1 MFYDWLEAQFSV
13 FEFVI
18 EENLSWWSLRWIF
31 MQHSFNHAKN
41 IIGGFTHKILIER
54 YCPIG
59 YLILNPSFSLLSE
72 GKVAPRNH
80 IVDHNTD
87 WVNIGCHGWLLCV
100 NVFRRLKVSPGRTR
114 LVGSFG
120 HFIGRFNQ
128 IALKLNYGVTPKQ
141 EWGIIYASELHI
153 DNTRGLSVSSEA
165 VRWLWIFSW

>member
-1 MFYDWLEAQFSV
+1 
-13 FEFVI
+13 
-18 EENLSWWSLRWIF
+18 

-87 WVNIGCHGWLLCV
+87 
-100 NVFRRLKVSPGRTR
+100 
-114 LVGSFG
+114 
-120 HFIGRFNQ
+120 
-128 IALKLNYGVTPKQ
+128 
-141 EWGIIYASELHI
+141 
-153 DNTRGLSVSSEA
+153 
-165 VRWLWIFSW
+165 